1 MMAMHL
7 KNDIEVKRAV
17 QGSKDALDDNS
28 QALRELL
35 EYVYGVGSVAK
46 ERIAQL
52 LPCRSNDGP
61 DDPSGL

>member
-1 MMAMHL
+1 MMALL

-28 QALRELL
+28 RALQELL
-35 EYVYGVGSVAK
+35 ESIYGVGSVAK
-46 ERIAQL
+46 ERIAKL
-52 LPCRSNDGP
+52 CRGNDGP

>member
-1 MMAMHL
+1 MMALL
-7 KNDIEVKRAV
+7 KNDIEVRRAV

-35 EYVYGVGSVAK
+35 ECVYGVGSVAK
-46 ERIAQL
+46 ERISQL
-52 LPCRSNDGP
+52 LPCNRGEHGK